1 MEVFVLLLLKD
12 VVFHHMLPAD
22 SSIILQNEF
31 IPANPS
37 IPQVTGAPEETEVTV
52 EMAETALTVAWLL
65 LVGLQEE
72 EAMLLFRHKTRNY
85 SCWWSVT

>member
-1 MEVFVLLLLKD
+1 MEVFALLPLND
-12 VVFHHMLPAD
+12 VVFLPAD

-31 IPANPS
+31 NPANPS
-37 IPQVTGAPEETEVTV
+37 IPQVTGAPEVTEVTV

-72 EAMLLFRHKTRNY
+72 EAMLLFRRKTRNY
-85 SCWWSVT
+85 SFWWSVT